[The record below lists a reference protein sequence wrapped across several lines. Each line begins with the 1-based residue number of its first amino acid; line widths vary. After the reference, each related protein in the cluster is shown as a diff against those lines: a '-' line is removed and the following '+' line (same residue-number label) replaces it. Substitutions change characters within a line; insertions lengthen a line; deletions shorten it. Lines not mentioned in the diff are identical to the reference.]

1 MLNSHIHFVLVD
13 DHQQVRKALRQL
25 IENNPRYRVI
35 AEYGDG
41 KTALEEAPA
50 LKPDVMIVD
59 INMKPINGFEVTES
73 ALNANP
79 GLKIICLS
87 VKNEPVYAKR
97 MLSLGAKG
105 YITKSTPVEEI
116 MLAVD
121 EVCQGK
127 TYICNEI
134 RQKMERDHST

>member
-1 MLNSHIHFVLVD
+1 MLNSHFHFVLVD

-25 IENNPRYRVI
+25 IENNPLYRVV

-41 KTALEEAPA
+41 KKALEEAPG
-50 LKPDVMIVD
+50 LKADVMIVD
-59 INMKPINGFEVTES
+59 INMKPMNGFEVTES
-73 ALNANP
+73 VLKVNP
-79 GLKIICLS
+79 EMKIICLS

-97 MLSLGAKG
+97 MLALGAKG

-116 MLAVD
+116 MQAVD

-134 RQKMERDHST
+134 RQKMER